1 MNVNMCNPAAKPVMI
16 YLAGPYRPYI
26 IGSGCT
32 VPTTVNILKAEET
45 AVSVVDQLY
54 VHKMFPVTPH
64 LNTANFEY
72 KTEGEIPDEYWLECT
87 MELMR
92 RCDAVLLIGEDAMR
106 SSGTRAEVEEAKRLN
121 IPVFNNLDHLVSS
134 LQTHQTIEGERT
146 VIITHPTI

>member
-1 MNVNMCNPAAKPVMI
+1 M
-16 YLAGPYRPYI
+16 
-26 IGSGCT
+26 
-32 VPTTVNILKAEET
+32 
-45 AVSVVDQLY
+45 SVVDQLY

-121 IPVFNNLDHLVSS
+121 IPVFNSLDCLVSS

-146 VIITHPTI
+146 VIITHPTL

>member
-26 IGSGCT
+26 IGSGRT

-54 VHKMFPVTPH
+54 AHKMFPVTPH

-92 RCDAVLLIGEDAMR
+92 RCDAVLLIGDDAMR
-106 SSGTRAEVEEAKRLN
+106 RSGTRAEVEEAKRLN

-134 LQTHQTIEGERT
+134 LRYHQTIEGERT
-146 VIITHPTI
+146 VVITHPTI

>member
-32 VPTTVNILKAEET
+32 VPTTVNILKAEEA

-134 LQTHQTIEGERT
+134 LRYHQTIEGERT
-146 VIITHPTI
+146 VVITHPTI

>member
-16 YLAGPYRPYI
+16 YLAWPYRPYI

-134 LQTHQTIEGERT
+134 LRYHQTIEGERT

>member
-134 LQTHQTIEGERT
+134 LQTNQTIEGERT

>member
-32 VPTTVNILKAEET
+32 VPTSVNILKAEET
-45 AVSVVDQLY
+45 AVSLIDRLY

-64 LNTANFEY
+64 LNTANFEH
-72 KTEGEIPDEYWLECT
+72 KTENEIPDEFWLECT

-106 SSGTRAEVEEAKRLN
+106 SYGTRAEIEEAKRLN
-121 IPVFNNLDHLVSS
+121 IPVFNDLDHLVSC
-134 LQTHQTIEGERT
+134 LQYHQTVEGERT
-146 VIITHPTI
+146 VIITHPSV

>member
-26 IGSGCT
+26 NGSGCT
-32 VPTTVNILKAEET
+32 VPTTVNILKAEEA

-134 LQTHQTIEGERT
+134 LRYHQTIEGERT
-146 VIITHPTI
+146 VVITHPTI